1 MTLVTIL
8 LDVVIGVLVLAMA
21 VTGGLWFFQSHVV
34 PTQGWGVGQLVQ
46 VRFKGCPDVILR
58 AAYDSNGEPANY
70 DKKWASVS
78 TDFCEMP
85 LAEKLGRQQH
95 LDRSMRAGV
104 NKNFAIRWETNFVQ
118 A

>member
-70 DKKWASVS
+70 DRSGPRYPPTSARCPSLKSLEA
-78 TDFCEMP
+78 T
-85 LAEKLGRQQH
+85 ALGS
-95 LDRSMRAGV
+95 SMRAGV
-104 NKNFAIRWETNFVQ
+104 TRIRHQVETNFVQ